1 MPKQFNLIVAGG
13 RDYLD
18 YKRMENVLFE
28 FAEQHGE
35 DYLINIVSGMS
46 RGADRLAVQFCRN
59 HGVQLIEMPADWN
72 QYGKSAGYRR
82 NTDMAAISQGLIAFW
97 DKSSKGTQHMIS
109 TAQSNGLIVQVEYY
123 QQTNNHLP
131 FYLPL

>member
-1 MPKQFNLIVAGG
+1 MPKHFNLIVAGG

-18 YKRMENVLFE
+18 FKRMENVLFE

-35 DYLINIVSGMS
+35 DCLINIVSGMA
-46 RGADRLAVQFCRN
+46 RGADRLAVQFCRK

-72 QYGKSAGYRR
+72 KYGKSAGYRR

-97 DKSSKGTQHMIS
+97 DGNSRGTSHMIS
-109 TAQSNGLIVQVEYY
+109 TAHNMGLIVQVEYY
-123 QQTNNHLP
+123 QTTNNHLP
-131 FYLPL
+131 FYLPR